1 MGNPTPQKRQNR
13 LAREASPYLRQHA
26 DNPVDWYPWSPEAL
40 ERARAENKPILLSI
54 GYSACHWCH
63 VMAHES
69 FEDAETARL
78 MNEHFINIKVDRE
91 ERPDLDQL
99 YQGVV
104 QLMGRGGGWPLTV
117 FLTPD
122 LRPFYGGTYFPPADK
137 YGMPAFS
144 KILQAL
150 NTAWLQQRSDIAEQ
164 AKQFEAGQRHL
175 STAGLEGVASEL
187 SPSDVV
193 SAAEQ
198 LEGLIDWTRG
208 GFGQAPKFPNPM
220 NLSLLLRGYRRTG
233 NGSLLSAVTLAL
245 ESMAKGGIYDQL
257 GGGFHR
263 YSVDERWLVPHF
275 EKMLYDNAQLLHLY
289 AETQQLAPHALW
301 SKVVEET
308 VEYVRREMTDPEGG
322 FYATQDADSEGQEG
336 KFFVWTRQ
344 QVGEALPA
352 QLAELAEARFGITP
366 GGNFEHRATV
376 LQISEEVPALA
387 QRFRSSEQQV
397 AADLAAARKL
407 MFEARERRIKPG
419 RDEKIL
425 TGWNGLMI
433 RGLAFASR
441 VFRRPKWLP
450 LAQNAADLVLTR
462 MWQDGRLFRA
472 RQGGANRI
480 DAFIEDYGDLAN
492 GLVALYQACFDAR
505 YLEAAEALANRAVE
519 LFWDEE
525 KQGYRAAAKDS
536 TDLFCPTYALHD
548 NAFPSGASTLTEAQV
563 VLAGLTG
570 RRAHFDQAG
579 KYLRKLR
586 EEMLRNPFGYGHLLL
601 AADAWLDGAAEV
613 TLAGG
618 KSQVAALLDAVNST
632 FAPTTAVSTKDPS
645 QPTPKVLAEALQ
657 GRDPVDGKAAAYLCR
672 NFSCQLPITDAAKL
686 KEALLSTNARR
697 AP

>member
-1 MGNPTPQKRQNR
+1 MGSPTPQRLQNR

-78 MNEHFINIKVDRE
+78 MNEYFINIKVDRE

-122 LRPFYGGTYFPPADK
+122 LRPFFGGTYFPPADK
-137 YGMPAFS
+137 FGMPAFS
-144 KILQAL
+144 KILRAL
-150 NTAWLQQRSDIAEQ
+150 NTAWLEQRSEIAEQ
-164 AKQFEAGQRHL
+164 AKQFETGLSHL
-175 STAGLEGVASEL
+175 STAGLDGVASEMR
-187 SPSDVV
+187 PSDVV

-208 GFGQAPKFPNPM
+208 GFGHAPKFPNPM

-233 NGSLLSAVTLAL
+233 DGSLLSAVTLAL

-289 AETQQLAPHALW
+289 AEAQQLAPNALW

-344 QVGEALPA
+344 QVGEALPPR
-352 QLAELAEARFGITP
+352 LAELAEARFGITQA
-366 GGNFEHRATV
+366 GNFEHGATV
-376 LQISEEVPALA
+376 LQISEEVPDLA
-387 QRFRSSEQQV
+387 RRFRSSEEQV
-397 AADLAAARKL
+397 AADLAAARRL

-425 TGWNGLMI
+425 AGWNGLMI

-441 VFRRPKWLP
+441 VFRRPEWFS
-450 LAQNAADLVLTR
+450 LAKNAADLVLAR

-480 DAFIEDYGDLAN
+480 GAFLEDYGDLTA
-492 GLVALYQACFDAR
+492 GLVALYQAGFDAR
-505 YLEAAEALANRAVE
+505 YLEAAEDLVSRAVE

-525 KQGYRAAAKDS
+525 RQAYRAAPKDS
-536 TDLFCPTYALHD
+536 TDLFVPTYALHD

-563 VLAGLTG
+563 VLAALTG
-570 RRAHFDQAG
+570 RRGHFEQAG
-579 KYLRKLR
+579 KYLRKMR

-601 AADAWLDGAAEV
+601 AADAWMDGAAEV
-613 TLAGG
+613 TLVGG
-618 KSQVAALLDAVNST
+618 KSQVEPLLEAVNST
-632 FAPTTAVSTKDPS
+632 FAPTTAVSARDPS
-645 QPTPKVLAEALQ
+645 EAATPILAEALQ
-657 GRDPVDGKAAAYLCR
+657 GRDPVGGKAAAYLCR
-672 NFSCQLPITDAAKL
+672 NFTCQPPITDPAMLRKALSEIRSAA
-686 KEALLSTNARR
+686 
-697 AP
+697 

>member
-1 MGNPTPQKRQNR
+1 M
-13 LAREASPYLRQHA
+13 
-26 DNPVDWYPWSPEAL
+26 DWYPWSPEAL

-69 FEDAETARL
+69 FEDTETARL
-78 MNEHFINIKVDRE
+78 MNEYFINIKVDRE

-122 LRPFYGGTYFPPADK
+122 LRPFFGGTYFPPADK
-137 YGMPAFS
+137 FGMPAFS
-144 KILQAL
+144 KILRAL
-150 NTAWLQQRSDIAEQ
+150 NTAWLEQRSEIAEQ
-164 AKQFEAGQRHL
+164 AKQFETGLSHL
-175 STAGLEGVASEL
+175 STAGLDGVASEMR
-187 SPSDVV
+187 PSDVV

-208 GFGQAPKFPNPM
+208 GFGHAPKFPNPM

-233 NGSLLSAVTLAL
+233 DGSLLSAVTLAL

-289 AETQQLAPHALW
+289 AEAQQLAPNALW

-344 QVGEALPA
+344 QVGEALPPR
-352 QLAELAEARFGITP
+352 LAELAEARFGITQA
-366 GGNFEHRATV
+366 GNFEHGATV
-376 LQISEEVPALA
+376 LQISEEVPDLA
-387 QRFRSSEQQV
+387 RRFRSSEEQV
-397 AADLAAARKL
+397 AADLAAARRL

-425 TGWNGLMI
+425 AGWNGLMI

-441 VFRRPKWLP
+441 VFRRPEWFS
-450 LAQNAADLVLTR
+450 LAKNAADLVLAR

-480 DAFIEDYGDLAN
+480 GAFLEDYGDLTA
-492 GLVALYQACFDAR
+492 GLVALYQAGFDAR
-505 YLEAAEALANRAVE
+505 YLEAAEDLVSRAVE

-525 KQGYRAAAKDS
+525 RQAYRAAPKDS
-536 TDLFCPTYALHD
+536 TDLFVPTYALHD

-563 VLAGLTG
+563 VLAALTG
-570 RRAHFDQAG
+570 RRGHFEQAG
-579 KYLRKLR
+579 KYLRKMR

-601 AADAWLDGAAEV
+601 AADAWMDGAAEV
-613 TLAGG
+613 TLVGG
-618 KSQVAALLDAVNST
+618 KSQVEPLLEAVNST
-632 FAPTTAVSTKDPS
+632 FAPTTAVSARDPS
-645 QPTPKVLAEALQ
+645 EAATPILAEALQ
-657 GRDPVDGKAAAYLCR
+657 GRDPVGGKAAAYLCR
-672 NFSCQLPITDAAKL
+672 NFTCQPPITDPAMLRKALSEIRSAA
-686 KEALLSTNARR
+686 
-697 AP
+697 

>member
-69 FEDAETARL
+69 FEDPETARL
-78 MNEHFINIKVDRE
+78 MNEYFINIKVDRE

-117 FLTPD
+117 FLSPD
-122 LRPFYGGTYFPPADK
+122 LRPFFGGTYFPPSDR

-144 KILQAL
+144 KILQGL
-150 NTAWLQQRSDIAEQ
+150 NNAWHEQRSDIAEQ
-164 AKQFEAGQRHL
+164 AKQFEAGLRHL
-175 STAGLEGVASEL
+175 SNAGLEGVASEL
-187 SPSDVV
+187 SLSDVV

-208 GFGQAPKFPNPM
+208 GFGHAPKFPNPM

-233 NGSLLSAVTLAL
+233 SGSLLSAVTLSL

-289 AETQQLAPHALW
+289 AEAQQVAPNPLW

-336 KFFVWTRQ
+336 KFFVWTPQ
-344 QVGEALPA
+344 QVGEVLPA
-352 QLAELAEARFGITP
+352 PLAELAEARFGITQ
-366 GGNFEHRATV
+366 GGNFEHGATV
-376 LQISEEVPALA
+376 LQISEELPALA
-387 QRFRSSEQQV
+387 QRFHSSEGQV

-407 MFEARERRIKPG
+407 LFEARERRIKPG

-425 TGWNGLMI
+425 AGWNGLMI
-433 RGLAFASR
+433 RGFSLASR
-441 VFRRPKWLP
+441 VFRRSDWFS
-450 LAQNAADLVLTR
+450 LAQKAADLVLTR

-480 DAFIEDYGDLAN
+480 GAFIEDYGDLAN

-505 YLEAAEALANRAVE
+505 YLEAAEALVNRAVE

-525 KQGYRAAAKDS
+525 KQGYRAAPKDS

-563 VLAGLTG
+563 ALAGLTG
-570 RRAHFDQAG
+570 RRGHFEQAG
-579 KYLRKLR
+579 KYLRKMR

-613 TLAGG
+613 TLVGSAPEA
-618 KSQVAALLDAVNST
+618 QALLDAVNST
-632 FAPTTAVSTKDPS
+632 FAPTTAVSARDPS
-645 QPTPKVLAEALQ
+645 QPAPPILAEALQ
-657 GRDPVDGKAAAYLCR
+657 GREAVNGKAAAYLCR
-672 NFSCQLPITDAAKL
+672 NFSCQPPITDPAMLRK
-686 KEALLSTNARR
+686 ALSEIRGAV
-697 AP
+697 

>member
-1 MGNPTPQKRQNR
+1 MGSPTPQRLQNR

-78 MNEHFINIKVDRE
+78 MNEYFINIKVDRE
-91 ERPDLDQL
+91 ERPDIDQL

-122 LRPFYGGTYFPPADK
+122 LRPFFGGTYFPPADK
-137 YGMPAFS
+137 FGMPAFS
-144 KILQAL
+144 KILRAL
-150 NTAWLQQRSDIAEQ
+150 NTAWLEQRSEIAEQ
-164 AKQFEAGQRHL
+164 AKQFETGLSHL
-175 STAGLEGVASEL
+175 STAGLDGVASEMR
-187 SPSDVV
+187 PSDVV

-208 GFGQAPKFPNPM
+208 GFGHAPKFPNPM

-289 AETQQLAPHALW
+289 AEAQQLAPNALW

-344 QVGEALPA
+344 QVGEALPPR
-352 QLAELAEARFGITP
+352 LAELAEARFGITQA
-366 GGNFEHRATV
+366 GNFEHGATV
-376 LQISEEVPALA
+376 LQISEEVPDLA
-387 QRFRSSEQQV
+387 RRFRSSEERV
-397 AADLAAARKL
+397 AADLAAARRL

-425 TGWNGLMI
+425 AGWNGLMI

-441 VFRRPKWLP
+441 VFRRPEWFS
-450 LAQNAADLVLTR
+450 LAKNAADLVLAR

-480 DAFIEDYGDLAN
+480 GAFLEDYGDLTA
-492 GLVALYQACFDAR
+492 GLVALYQAGFDAR
-505 YLEAAEALANRAVE
+505 YLEAAEDLVSRAVE

-525 KQGYRAAAKDS
+525 RQAYRAAPKDS
-536 TDLFCPTYALHD
+536 TDLFVPTYALHD

-563 VLAGLTG
+563 VLAALTG
-570 RRAHFDQAG
+570 RRGHFEQAG
-579 KYLRKLR
+579 KYLRKMR

-601 AADAWLDGAAEV
+601 AADAWMDGAAEV
-613 TLAGG
+613 TLVGG
-618 KSQVAALLDAVNST
+618 KSQVEPLLEAVNST
-632 FAPTTAVSTKDPS
+632 FAPTTAVSARDPS
-645 QPTPKVLAEALQ
+645 EAATPILAEALQ
-657 GRDPVDGKAAAYLCR
+657 GRDPVGGKAAAYLCR
-672 NFSCQLPITDAAKL
+672 NFTCQPPITDPAMLRKALSEIRSAA
-686 KEALLSTNARR
+686 
-697 AP
+697 

>member
-69 FEDAETARL
+69 FEDPETARL
-78 MNEHFINIKVDRE
+78 MNEYFINIKVDRE

-117 FLTPD
+117 FLSPD
-122 LRPFYGGTYFPPADK
+122 LRPFFGGTYFPPSDR

-144 KILQAL
+144 KILQGL
-150 NTAWLQQRSDIAEQ
+150 NNAWHEQRSDIAEQ
-164 AKQFEAGQRHL
+164 AKQFEAGLRHL
-175 STAGLEGVASEL
+175 SNAGLEGVASEL
-187 SPSDVV
+187 SLSDVV

-208 GFGQAPKFPNPM
+208 GFGHAPKFPNPM

-233 NGSLLSAVTLAL
+233 SGSLLSAVTLSL

-289 AETQQLAPHALW
+289 AEAQQVAPNPAW

-336 KFFVWTRQ
+336 KFFVWTPQ
-344 QVGEALPA
+344 QVGEVLPA
-352 QLAELAEARFGITP
+352 PLAELAEARFGITQ
-366 GGNFEHRATV
+366 GGNFEHGATV
-376 LQISEEVPALA
+376 LQISEELPALA
-387 QRFRSSEQQV
+387 QRFHSSEGQV

-407 MFEARERRIKPG
+407 LFEARERRIKPG

-425 TGWNGLMI
+425 AGWNGLMI
-433 RGLAFASR
+433 RGLALASR
-441 VFRRPKWLP
+441 VFRRSDWFS
-450 LAQNAADLVLTR
+450 LAQKAADLVLTR

-480 DAFIEDYGDLAN
+480 GAFIEDYGDLAN

-505 YLEAAEALANRAVE
+505 YLEAAEALVNRAVE

-525 KQGYRAAAKDS
+525 KQGYRAAPKDS

-563 VLAGLTG
+563 ALAGLTG
-570 RRAHFDQAG
+570 RRGHFEQAG
-579 KYLRKLR
+579 KYLRKMR

-613 TLAGG
+613 TLVGSAPEA
-618 KSQVAALLDAVNST
+618 QALLDAVNST
-632 FAPTTAVSTKDPS
+632 FAPTTAVSARDPS
-645 QPTPKVLAEALQ
+645 QPAPPILAEALQ
-657 GRDPVDGKAAAYLCR
+657 GRETVNGKAAAYLCR
-672 NFSCQLPITDAAKL
+672 NFSCQPPITDPAMLRK
-686 KEALLSTNARR
+686 ALSEIRGAV
-697 AP
+697 

>member
-69 FEDAETARL
+69 FEDPETARL
-78 MNEHFINIKVDRE
+78 MNEYFINIKVDRE

-117 FLTPD
+117 FLSPD
-122 LRPFYGGTYFPPADK
+122 LRPFFGGTYFPPSDR

-144 KILQAL
+144 KILQGL
-150 NTAWLQQRSDIAEQ
+150 NNAWHEQRSDIAEQ
-164 AKQFEAGQRHL
+164 AKQFEAGLRHL
-175 STAGLEGVASEL
+175 SNAGLEGVASEL
-187 SPSDVV
+187 SLSDVV

-208 GFGQAPKFPNPM
+208 GFGHAPKFPNPM
-220 NLSLLLRGYRRTG
+220 NLALLLRGYRRTG
-233 NGSLLSAVTLAL
+233 SGSLLSAVTLSL

-289 AETQQLAPHALW
+289 AEAQQVAPNPLW

-336 KFFVWTRQ
+336 KFFVWTPQ
-344 QVGEALPA
+344 QVGEVLPA
-352 QLAELAEARFGITP
+352 PLAELAEARFGITQ
-366 GGNFEHRATV
+366 GGNFEHGATV
-376 LQISEEVPALA
+376 LQISEELPALA
-387 QRFRSSEQQV
+387 QRFHSSEGQV

-407 MFEARERRIKPG
+407 LFEARERRIKPG

-425 TGWNGLMI
+425 AGWNGLMI
-433 RGLAFASR
+433 RGLALASR
-441 VFRRPKWLP
+441 VFRRSDWFS
-450 LAQNAADLVLTR
+450 LAQKAADLVLTR

-480 DAFIEDYGDLAN
+480 GAFIEDYGDLAN

-505 YLEAAEALANRAVE
+505 YLEAAEALVNRAVE

-525 KQGYRAAAKDS
+525 KQGYRAAPKDS

-563 VLAGLTG
+563 ALAGLTG
-570 RRAHFDQAG
+570 RRGHFEQAG
-579 KYLRKLR
+579 KYLRKMR

-613 TLAGG
+613 TLVGSAPEA
-618 KSQVAALLDAVNST
+618 QALLDAVNST
-632 FAPTTAVSTKDPS
+632 FAPTTAVSARDPS
-645 QPTPKVLAEALQ
+645 QPAPPILAEALQ
-657 GRDPVDGKAAAYLCR
+657 GREAVNGKAAAYLCR
-672 NFSCQLPITDAAKL
+672 NFSCQPPITDPAMLRK
-686 KEALLSTNARR
+686 ALSEIRGAV
-697 AP
+697 